1 MALGMPAG
9 CSLPLHSSGTA
20 ATWARSERVPPL
32 EPGKAYYVRISSWI
46 SSRLSASH
54 LPCCVCATG
63 LVQAQPPAGYAGY
76 GYGGVTAQA
85 GYTPSTSSGRSER
98 IIVTGC
104 KHETVGDI
112 VRGEFNLH
120 SDNHGKPVYKK
131 NGQVNGMDI
140 MLYFWD
146 DRDGPDFCGWW
157 FGPKVGG
164 DQVWAYH
171 PEKAPTPPLSGWK
184 VPYDGPVD
192 NTFILQPASGYAKS
206 QTAAAQY
213 QPVHP
218 GVPQPMYSYGPPA
231 YGLPPAYGYGV
242 PGAYDAQASQ
252 KEDRKRDEDSNR
264 RDNKKKKEEDAK
276 QRKKNAEE
284 DRKNA
289 AKRKEEEAAKK
300 KENEQK
306 QKEEA
311 AKQKKDLEEKRRQ
324 EQRSTLAI
332 RRVIQKVR
340 LASPETFAE
349 VQKELQEILAVELP
363 NTGSQKERIKEESE
377 KGLEQATKRLGSI
390 KEQRQK
396 EMDKKEAEE
405 KKRLEQQV
413 KTDELLKELSDLV
426 ELAEASVERLKGL
439 SAPLS
444 DKIEDSVKEV
454 EACAL
459 AVEEAGTDAKGAT
472 KACTDF
478 ILVKGNDIKDPT
490 PSPLAPGIQAPGT
503 SETKQVL
510 GKLLQRINECGKTA
524 DALIQAARGAK
535 EQAVRC
541 AAARQKTK
549 EMEAVF
555 AKFDRDKDQ
564 VLSQMEV
571 VAYARNVMSV
581 NVDKVLLEKIWR
593 CTVDED
599 EKGISPDKMYLLNS
613 ALGVAR
619 EMQRNERRRTAR
631 IAKER
636 VLAGLRERLRSKVR
650 EVEKVYSDFD
660 REMQAAE
667 DAVRPLAAKAKK
679 SSVSEMDRDASHCDD
694 LLKASS
700 KAADKVRQRI
710 KTIPL
715 GFDKKYEEDMKEFFR
730 SEAKLLEL
738 QMGRADLRLQR
749 AANLSRRHREQ
760 AWRKEAQEVEMVRAF
775 AMKVIRHYAR
785 VNTLSNEDL
794 FRHLDADGDGGIDEE
809 EFVSFFS
816 TVDKDIK
823 EEEFEPED
831 AQNEQVEMEANPLE
845 EMLVDTLEEP
855 LPSDADEETVIRQQ
869 SLAAIMLQATPK
881 PKPKPKKV
889 VKAELSPE
897 ELKSLFGS
905 VLDPDAVKIS
915 PEAFFRLVK
924 VYYKVVKETP
934 MTEKLEV
941 NGSQTVHQLKV
952 GEIVEMLE
960 GPEKEVSMK
969 VFRARGKVIG
979 EDKEGWV
986 TVAGNQ
992 GTIFLQE
999 GGHLWKVLRQT
1010 ELFESFEDVP
1020 PKAGVR
1026 KLKEAEVVEVLSWP
1040 QKHEESG
1047 LTRLKVKAKLDG
1059 AIGWISQSKDGV
1071 SFVDPL

>member
-1 MALGMPAG
+1 MYGYPAAYPAG
-9 CSLPLHSSGTA
+9 YPPAAGYPTA
-20 ATWARSERVPPL
+20 YA
-32 EPGKAYYVRISSWI
+32 PGY
-46 SSRLSASH
+46 SA
-54 LPCCVCATG
+54 P
-63 LVQAQPPAGYAGY
+63 QAQPPAGYPGY
-76 GYGGVTAQA
+76 GYGGVPA
-85 GYTPSTSSGRSER
+85 GYSPSTSSGRSER

-131 NGQVNGMDI
+131 NGQVNGLDV

-171 PEKAPTPPLSGWK
+171 SEKAPTPPLSGWK

-192 NTFILQPASGYAKS
+192 NTFILQPAAGYAKGA
-206 QTAAAQY
+206 TATAPQY
-213 QPVHP
+213 QPVAP
-218 GVPQPMYSYGPPA
+218 GMPQPVPYGYGPAPA
-231 YGLPPAYGYGV
+231 YGLPPVYGYGV
-242 PGAYDAQASQ
+242 PGYEPQAERRSPERRR
-252 KEDRKRDEDSNR
+252 KEDTKADR
-264 RDNKKKKEEDAK
+264 KKKEEDAK
-276 QRKKNAEE
+276 QRRKNAEE
-284 DRKNA
+284 EKKAA
-289 AKRKEEEAAKK
+289 AKRKEEEAIKK
-300 KENEQK
+300 KEQEQK

-349 VQKELQEILAVELP
+349 VQKELQEILEVELE
-363 NTGSQKERIKEESE
+363 NTGSQKERIKEESG
-377 KGLEQATKRLGSI
+377 KGLEQATKRIDSI

-396 EMDKKEAEE
+396 ELDKKEAEE
-405 KKRLEQQV
+405 KKRLEQQAR
-413 KTDELLKELSDLV
+413 TDELLKELSDLV
-426 ELAEASVERLKGL
+426 DAAEASIERLKEL
-439 SAPLS
+439 SAPLC

-459 AVEEAGTDAKGAT
+459 AVEEAGTDAKSAT

-478 ILVKGNDIKDPT
+478 ILVKGNDIKDPAS
-490 PSPLAPGIQAPGT
+490 SPLVPGIQTPGA
-503 SETKQVL
+503 SDTKQAL

-524 DALIQAARGAK
+524 EALIQAARGAK
-535 EQAVRC
+535 EQAVRR
-541 AAARQKTK
+541 ASARQKTK
-549 EMEAVF
+549 EREALF
-555 AKFDRDKDQ
+555 AKYDRDKDQ
-564 VLSQMEV
+564 LLSQIEV
-571 VAYARNVMSV
+571 IAYAKKELSV
-581 NVDKVLLEKIWR
+581 NVDKVLLDKIWR

-599 EKGISPDKMYLLNS
+599 EKGISFEKMYLLNS
-613 ALGVAR
+613 SLGIAR
-619 EMQRNERRRTAR
+619 EMQRNERRKAAR
-631 IAKER
+631 IAKEK
-636 VLAGLRERLRSKVR
+636 VLAGLRERLKNKIR

-660 REMQAAE
+660 KEMRAAE
-667 DAVRPLAAKAKK
+667 AAVRPLPLKAKT
-679 SSVSEMDRDASHCDD
+679 SSVSEMEEHAVECERLVEACRRT
-694 LLKASS
+694 
-700 KAADKVRQRI
+700 ADKVKQRV

-730 SEAKLLEL
+730 IESKLLEL
-738 QMGRADLRLQR
+738 QMGRADLRIAR
-749 AANLSRRHREQ
+749 VENLSRRHKEQ
-760 AWRKEAQEVEMVRAF
+760 ACRKEAQAIEMVRAF
-775 AMKVIRHYAR
+775 GMKVVRQFAR
-785 VNTLSNEDL
+785 VNKLTFEEL
-794 FRHLDADGDGGIDEE
+794 FGHLDADGDGAIDEE
-809 EFVSFFS
+809 EFVSFFA
-816 TVDKDIK
+816 TVDKEIN
-823 EEEFEPED
+823 EEFEVEEVERVEKEIEEFPELND
-831 AQNEQVEMEANPLE
+831 IEMEKENALEVPETLDENPMGQITMAAVAE
-845 EMLVDTLEEP
+845 Q
-855 LPSDADEETVIRQQ
+855 DEEAELRQQ

-881 PKPKPKKV
+881 VKPKPKKV
-889 VKAELSPE
+889 VKAELTPE
-897 ELKSLFGS
+897 ELKSLFAS
-905 VLDPDAVKIS
+905 VLEPAGPMKLS
-915 PEAFFRLVK
+915 PEVFSRMAK

-969 VFRARGKVIG
+969 VFRAKGKVIG

-1020 PKAGVR
+1020 PKAGIR
-1026 KLKEAEVVEVLSWP
+1026 KLKEAEVLEVLSWP
-1040 QKHEESG
+1040 TKHEESG
-1047 LTRLKVKAKLDG
+1047 LHRLKVKAKLDG
-1059 AIGWISQSKDGV
+1059 AIGWITQASKEGV
-1071 SFVDPL
+1071 IFADPL